1 MIQTSALTW
10 TLYIIYIANVLWR
23 IVLVGTLLK
32 SSESFLVDTAAAAL
46 VTSPSCQLVHWIYSR

>member
-1 MIQTSALTW
+1 MIS
-10 TLYIIYIANVLWR
+10 IANVLWR